1 MKKKSVSAGLC
12 GALFLSLLAGC
23 AESPKKDVVT
33 SKNDGVFQ
41 QNITVQATAPLD
53 ERLTY
58 QDTFTS
64 TDGTVTYTLDLD
76 QELSSQPLP
85 VVEVV
90 PHYLTGEDVER
101 VARAIFG
108 DAEFYEKMPQTD
120 PKFSKQQLQAYIS
133 WMSGLATQDALARL
147 YQREGNGQTDFSE
160 EVDLIKWYI
169 QYFTTQLE
177 TAPEENPQ
185 KPCDWTFRGD
195 KAYQRDAHGNDV
207 ISTTVKLGDI
217 EYNIYALCR
226 DKKDYKLSEV
236 SVGLSSGLGLFA
248 ETDYLRAKLCR
259 TPEPTEEQVTAA
271 REKAQALL
279 DRMELGT
286 WGIRDVHVEKQDF
299 VDAPEYTIEVLT
311 TPVFGGVPALDGQ
324 LIYLT
329 GSDANAS
336 SYKIS
341 CASFR
346 FSANGDLISFD
357 LESPV
362 DVKSVVNEGAATLP
376 LEELM
381 DRVKNYFSLTGL
393 EETKQY
399 GVMNSW
405 YPEPMTCQV
414 TISELEYGLA
424 RMNVPNQEG
433 VFYYS
438 PAIVVYGH
446 PDFYSQAT
454 GEHLENFFET
464 GQNER
469 YDLVW
474 INAVDGSIL

>member
-1 MKKKSVSAGLC
+1 M
-12 GALFLSLLAGC
+12 
-23 AESPKKDVVT
+23 
-33 SKNDGVFQ
+33 
-41 QNITVQATAPLD
+41 
-53 ERLTY
+53 
-58 QDTFTS
+58 
-64 TDGTVTYTLDLD
+64 
-76 QELSSQPLP
+76 
-85 VVEVV
+85 
-90 PHYLTGEDVER
+90 
-101 VARAIFG
+101 
-108 DAEFYEKMPQTD
+108 
-120 PKFSKQQLQAYIS
+120 
-133 WMSGLATQDALARL
+133 
-147 YQREGNGQTDFSE
+147 
-160 EVDLIKWYI
+160 
-169 QYFTTQLE
+169 
-177 TAPEENPQ
+177 
-185 KPCDWTFRGD
+185 
-195 KAYQRDAHGNDV
+195 
-207 ISTTVKLGDI
+207 
-217 EYNIYALCR
+217 
-226 DKKDYKLSEV
+226 
-236 SVGLSSGLGLFA
+236 
-248 ETDYLRAKLCR
+248 
-259 TPEPTEEQVTAA
+259 
-271 REKAQALL
+271 
-279 DRMELGT
+279 
-286 WGIRDVHVEKQDF
+286 
-299 VDAPEYTIEVLT
+299 LT

-329 GSDANAS
+329 GSDANTS

-362 DVKSVVNEGAATLP
+362 DVKSVVNEGVATLP

-381 DRVKNYFSLTGL
+381 DRVKNHFSLTGL

-405 YPEPMTCQV
+405 YPEPMTCRV